1 MALIA
6 SLTSGVSALR
16 SFQRG
21 IEVIGNNIANV
32 NTTGFKSSRV
42 EYKEGF
48 NDILNRSATS
58 DQLAGQSNSTANQ
71 IGTGVLAD
79 TISGDFG
86 QGPVDVTGV
95 NTDLG
100 ITGEG
105 FFKVVDRTD
114 GSEYLTRAGNFR
126 IDDSGYLVTQG
137 GKRVQGLTEGSANF
151 VVTGST
157 IGDGMTATATASYS
171 PTQAVISVDRNLAE
185 TAQVIVNG
193 RTSQTGDLGS
203 SHITFNVVDGGS
215 GYPTSSTF
223 TFSLLDSGSASPTT
237 DAVATATTNAKGEIE
252 SIAVTTTG
260 AGYTMNSIP
269 DVVIPDP
276 FSVIGST
283 LSQPNIETTST
294 VDASGLITAG
304 SINFTNASGQT
315 IATTNTVGG
324 GFPKNYEF
332 EFELRDSSGLIP
344 GTNGTTGTAA
354 IARANTNSQGQI
366 DSVSIITPGSG
377 YTPNSIPNFTVPI
390 PGQTIPSDGEL
401 QEGDL
406 IFNLNNAGS
415 GYQGDFTF
423 NILQDD
429 GFGNSVNPTGSLAIA
444 HATVLN
450 GQVQSISIT
459 KAGSGYTVG
468 RDVKFTIPEPEGAI
482 YTNRKAEIVYTGS
495 INSGVPNTGFNIIN
509 AGAGYTE
516 DFTFPLP
523 DGAGTGTPA
532 IATATVEDG
541 KVIAVSITTQ
551 GFGYTGN
558 VNPDFD
564 TGYLD
569 VPDPTGVNNF
579 TISEVGSGY
588 DADNPPTVTVGGDGI
603 GASGTAIV
611 NSSGEIIGV
620 YIDEAGTGFSEAEL
634 IIGSPPASDLV
645 YSKTTSVAPV
655 MIGDIQIVVPDF
667 RAGSGG
673 NLSNNTQTN
682 TDPPTKLDD
691 NSVEDNAPQFD
702 SFSISSFGDVEIFL
716 TNGDVIQVGK
726 ILLQKVNDPQALIRE
741 GDSLYTGIEAAGLAN
756 QFNAIEAMAGT
767 NGLGV
772 MSQGALELSNVDLT
786 ESFAHLITTQR
797 SFQGAARIITT
808 SDEILQEVVNLKR

>member
-95 NTDLG
+95 KTDLG

-137 GKRVQGLTEGSANF
+137 GHRIQGLTKGSANF

-157 IGDGMTATATASYS
+157 IGDGVKATASASYS
-171 PTQAVISVDRNLAE
+171 PTQAVISVDRNQAE
-185 TAQVIVNG
+185 TATVIVNG
-193 RTSQTGDLGS
+193 RTSQSGGLGS
-203 SHITFNVVDGGS
+203 SNITFNITNGGS
-215 GYPTSSTF
+215 GYPVNSSF
-223 TFSLLDSGSASPTT
+223 TFNLKDSGTATPTT

-252 SIAVTTTG
+252 SIAITTTG
-260 AGYTMNSIP
+260 SGYTNNSIP
-269 DVVIPDP
+269 DVVIPSP
-276 FSVIGST
+276 FSTIGST
-283 LSQPNIETTST
+283 LALPDVHTSST
-294 VDASGLITAG
+294 VDANGLITVG
-304 SINFTNASGQT
+304 SIVFTDSLGNAINTNNT
-315 IATTNTVGG
+315 IGG
-324 GFPKNYEF
+324 GFPKDYEF
-332 EFELRDSSGLIP
+332 DFELRDSSGLIP
-344 GTNGTTGTAA
+344 GANGTTGTAA
-354 IARANTNSQGQI
+354 IARAKTNSSGKI
-366 DSVSIITPGSG
+366 VSVSVITAGSG
-377 YTPNSIPNFTVPI
+377 YTPNSIPSFKIPI
-390 PGQTIPSDGEL
+390 PGQSIPSDGEL

-415 GYQGDFTF
+415 GYKGDFTF

-429 GFGNSVNPTGSLAIA
+429 GSGNSIKPTGSLAIA

-468 RDVKFTIPEPEGAI
+468 RDVKFTIPKPEGAL

-495 INSGVPNTGFNIIN
+495 INNGIPNTGFNIIN
-509 AGAGYTE
+509 GGAGYTE

-532 IATATVEDG
+532 IATASVEGG
-541 KVIAVSITTQ
+541 KVVAVSITTQ

-558 VNPDFD
+558 VNSDFD
-564 TGYLD
+564 TNFLD

-588 DADNPPTVTVGGDGI
+588 DPDNPPSVTIGGDGI
-603 GASGTAIV
+603 GASGKAVV
-611 NSSGEIIGV
+611 NSSGEVVGV
-620 YIDEAGTGFSEAEL
+620 YLDKAGTGFSKAEL
-634 IIGSPPASDLV
+634 IIGNPPANDLV

-655 MIGDIQIVVPDF
+655 IIGDIQIKVPGF
-667 RAGSGG
+667 RAGV

-682 TDPPTKLDD
+682 TDPPMKLED
-691 NSVEDNAPQFD
+691 NSVEDKAPQFK
-702 SFSISSFGDVEIFL
+702 SFSISPFGDVEIFL

-726 ILLQKVNDPQALIRE
+726 ILLQRVNDPQALIRE

-756 QFNAIEAMAGT
+756 QFNALEAMAGT
-767 NGLGV
+767 NGLGI
-772 MSQGALELSNVDLT
+772 MKQGALELSNVDLT

>member
-137 GKRVQGLTEGSANF
+137 GHRIQGLTEGSANF

-157 IGDGMTATATASYS
+157 IGDGMTATANASYT
-171 PTQAVISVDRNLAE
+171 PTQAVISVDRNQAE
-185 TAQVIVNG
+185 TATVIVNG
-193 RTSQTGDLGS
+193 RTSQAGGLGS
-203 SHITFNVVDGGS
+203 SNITFNVTDGGS
-215 GYPTSSTF
+215 GYPINSSFTF
-223 TFSLLDSGSASPTT
+223 TLADSGTATPTT

-260 AGYTMNSIP
+260 AGYTINSIP
-269 DVVIPDP
+269 EVVIPSP
-276 FSVIGST
+276 FSIIGTT
-283 LSQPNIETTST
+283 LALPDVHTSST
-294 VDASGLITAG
+294 VDSNGLITVG
-304 SINFTNASGQT
+304 SIIFTNISGNT
-315 IATTNTVGG
+315 IDNSNTAGG
-324 GFPKNYEF
+324 GFPKDYEF
-332 EFELRDSSGLIP
+332 DFELRDSSGLIP
-344 GTNGTTGTAA
+344 GANDTTGTAA
-354 IARANTNSQGQI
+354 IARAKTNSSGQI
-366 DSVSIITPGSG
+366 VSVSIITAGSG
-377 YTPNSIPNFTVPI
+377 YTPNSIPSFNIPI
-390 PGQTIPSDGEL
+390 PGQSIPSDGEL

-429 GFGNSVNPTGSLAIA
+429 GFGNSINPTGSLAIA

-468 RDVKFTIPEPEGAI
+468 RDVKFTIPKPEGAI

-495 INSGVPNTGFNIIN
+495 INNGIPNTGFNIIN
-509 AGAGYTE
+509 GGTGYTE

-523 DGAGTGTPA
+523 DSAGTGAPA
-532 IATATVEDG
+532 IATASVEGG
-541 KVIAVSITTQ
+541 KVVAVSITTQ

-564 TGYLD
+564 TNFLD

-588 DADNPPTVTVGGDGI
+588 DPDNPPTVTIGGDGI
-603 GASGTAIV
+603 GASGKAVV

-634 IIGSPPASDLV
+634 IIGSPPANDLV

-655 MIGDIQIVVPDF
+655 IIGDIQIVVPDF
-667 RAGSGG
+667 RAGV

-682 TDPPTKLDD
+682 TDPPTNLDN

-702 SFSISSFGDVEIFL
+702 SFSISPFGDVEIFL

-756 QFNAIEAMAGT
+756 QFNALEAMAGT
-767 NGLGV
+767 NGLGI
-772 MSQGALELSNVDLT
+772 MKQGALELSNVDLT

>member
-137 GKRVQGLTEGSANF
+137 GHRVQGLTEGSANF

-157 IGDGMTATATASYS
+157 IGDGIKATANASYS
-171 PTQAVISVDRNLAE
+171 PTQAVISVDRNQAE
-185 TAQVIVNG
+185 TATVIVNG
-193 RTSQTGDLGS
+193 RTSQSGGLGS
-203 SHITFNVVDGGS
+203 SNITFNVTNGGS
-215 GYPTSSTF
+215 GYPVNSSF
-223 TFSLLDSGSASPTT
+223 TFNLKDSGIATPTT

-252 SIAVTTTG
+252 SIAITTTG
-260 AGYTMNSIP
+260 SGYTNNSIP
-269 DVVIPDP
+269 DVVIPSP
-276 FSVIGST
+276 FSIIGST
-283 LSQPNIETTST
+283 LALPDVHTSST
-294 VDASGLITAG
+294 VDANGLITVG
-304 SINFTNASGQT
+304 SIVFTDSLGNAINTNNT
-315 IATTNTVGG
+315 IGG
-324 GFPKNYEF
+324 GFPKDHEF
-332 EFELRDSSGLIP
+332 DFELRDSSGLIP
-344 GTNGTTGTAA
+344 GANGKAGTAA
-354 IARANTNSQGQI
+354 IARAKTNSSGQI
-366 DSVSIITPGSG
+366 VSVSVITAGSG
-377 YTPNSIPNFTVPI
+377 YTPNSIPSFKIPI
-390 PGQTIPSDGEL
+390 PGQSIPGDGEL

-429 GFGNSVNPTGSLAIA
+429 GFGNSINPTGSLAIA

-468 RDVKFTIPEPEGAI
+468 RDVKFTIPKPEGAI

-495 INSGVPNTGFNIIN
+495 INNGIPNTGFNIIN
-509 AGAGYTE
+509 GGTGYTE

-523 DGAGTGTPA
+523 DSAGTGTPA
-532 IATATVEDG
+532 IATASVEGG
-541 KVIAVSITTQ
+541 KVVAVSITTQ
-551 GFGYTGN
+551 GFSYTGN

-564 TGYLD
+564 TNFLD

-588 DADNPPTVTVGGDGI
+588 DPDNPPTVTIGGDGI
-603 GASGTAIV
+603 GASGKAVV
-611 NSSGEIIGV
+611 NSSGEIVGV

-634 IIGSPPASDLV
+634 IIGPPPANDLV

-667 RAGSGG
+667 RAGV

-691 NSVEDNAPQFD
+691 NSVEDKAPQFD
-702 SFSISSFGDVEIFL
+702 SFSISPFGDVEIFL

-756 QFNAIEAMAGT
+756 QFNALEAIAGT
-767 NGLGV
+767 NGLGS
-772 MSQGALELSNVDLT
+772 MKQGALELSNVDLT

>member
-21 IEVIGNNIANV
+21 IEVVGNNIANV

-105 FFKVVDRTD
+105 FFKVVDRAD
-114 GSEYLTRAGNFR
+114 GSEFLTRAGNFR
-126 IDDSGYLVTQG
+126 IDDSGYLVTQD
-137 GKRVQGLTEGSANF
+137 GKRVQGLNGGTADF

-157 IGDGMTATATASYS
+157 IGDGIKANATASYS
-171 PTQAVISVDRNLAE
+171 PAQAEISVDRNLLE
-185 TAQVIVNG
+185 TAEVIVNG
-193 RTSQTGDLGS
+193 RASSTGEMGASQ
-203 SHITFNVVDGGS
+203 ITFNTLNGGS
-215 GYPTSSTF
+215 GYPVSSSF
-223 TFSLLDSGSASPTT
+223 TFQLSDSSGSITGTT
-237 DAVATATTNAKGEIE
+237 AVATAKTNARGEVE
-252 SIAVTTTG
+252 SIAVTTNG
-260 AGYTMNSIP
+260 NGYSLNSIP
-269 DVVIPDP
+269 VITFPGP
-276 FSVIGST
+276 FDVIGTNFS
-283 LSQPNIETTST
+283 LPSVTTNSV
-294 VDASGLITAG
+294 VDPSGIIAAG
-304 SINFTNASGQT
+304 SIIFNASNGNV
-315 IATTNTVGG
+315 ISSSNTEGG
-324 GFPKNYEF
+324 GFPPSSTF
-332 EFELRDSSGLIP
+332 DFELRDSSGVIP
-344 GTNGTTGTAA
+344 GSNEVDGTAA
-354 IARANTNSQGQI
+354 IARATTNSSGEIISI
-366 DSVSIITPGSG
+366 DIQTAGSG
-377 YTPNSIPNFTVPI
+377 YTAGSVPSFTIPI
-390 PGQTIPSDGEL
+390 PGETVPSDGEL
-401 QEGDL
+401 QDGDL

-429 GFGNSVNPTGSLAIA
+429 GFGNSISPTGSLAIA
-444 HATVLN
+444 TATVLN
-450 GQVQSISIT
+450 GQIQNISIT

-468 RDVKFTIPEPEGAI
+468 RDVKFTIPEPEGAL
-482 YTNRKAEIVYTGS
+482 YTSRKAEITFTGS
-495 INSGVPNTGFNIIN
+495 INNGIPNTGFNIIN
-509 AGAGYTE
+509 AGSGYTE
-516 DFTFPLP
+516 DFTFTLP
-523 DGAGTGTPA
+523 DDGGTGTLA
-532 IATATVEDG
+532 IATASVEDG
-541 KVIAVSITTQ
+541 EVVAVSITTS
-551 GFGYTGN
+551 GFGYSGN
-558 VNPDFD
+558 INIDSD

-569 VPDPTGVNNF
+569 IPDPTGVNNF

-588 DADNPPTVTVGGDGI
+588 DGDNPPTVSFGGDGI
-603 GASGTAIV
+603 GASGEAVV
-611 NSSGEIIGV
+611 NSAGEIIGV
-620 YIDEAGTGFSEAEL
+620 YINESGTGFSEVEL
-634 IIGSPPASDLV
+634 IIGEPPANDLV
-645 YSKTTSVAPV
+645 YSKTTSDAPITV
-655 MIGDIQIVVPDF
+655 GDIQIVVPDF
-667 RAGSGG
+667 NVES
-673 NLSNNTQTN
+673 NLTNNTQTN
-682 TDPPTKLDD
+682 TDPPETLDD

-702 SFSISSFGDVEIFL
+702 SFSISQFGDVEIFL

-726 ILLQKVNDPQALIRE
+726 ILLQKVNDTQALIRE

-756 QFNAIEAMAGT
+756 QFNALEAMAGN

-772 MSQGALELSNVDLT
+772 MTQGALELSNVDLT